1 MKRRNRIIVWL
12 LVAAIAVAG
21 VYAFMHRGHD
31 HPEGPV
37 LYTCPMHPQIV
48 QDRPGDCPIC
58 GMRLVPM
65 KKEEKAPEKKA
76 TRTMYRS
83 TMNPNEVSDHPGKDS
98 MGMEMVPFE
107 MSDEKSAQTPQ
118 GLSPVTVSREKREML
133 GISFET
139 VAKRSL
145 SREIRTT
152 ARIVPDETR
161 LFKVTTKVGGWIEKL
176 FVNQTGQFVRK
187 GNPLLSIYSPELVS
201 AEQEYLSAVKARAK
215 IAGTSDSGI
224 TESLAEFERA
234 AKERLLLYDL
244 TEGQIERIKTS
255 GKPERA
261 VTLYSPATGYVTE
274 KTALAGQ
281 RIMAN
286 DALMVIVDL
295 SRVWGEADIYESDL
309 PYVRAGMPVEV
320 TLSYWPGKLFRGR
333 ITFLNPFLSAETRTL
348 KARIEIPNPDLILK
362 PQMFGDAR
370 LSYSIGT
377 RIAVPESAVMRSGV
391 RDYVFVEGKEEAIV
405 PREVKVGLRSGD
417 GYYEI
422 ASGLSAG
429 ERVVKSANFLVDSE
443 SSLKAA
449 FEAAAGGHKH

>member
-1 MKRRNRIIVWL
+1 
-12 LVAAIAVAG
+12 
-21 VYAFMHRGHD
+21 
-31 HPEGPV
+31 
-37 LYTCPMHPQIV
+37 
-48 QDRPGDCPIC
+48 
-58 GMRLVPM
+58 
-65 KKEEKAPEKKA
+65 
-76 TRTMYRS
+76 
-83 TMNPNEVSDHPGKDS
+83 
-98 MGMEMVPFE
+98 
-107 MSDEKSAQTPQ
+107 
-118 GLSPVTVSREKREML
+118 ML
-133 GISFET
+133 GIAFET
-139 VAKRSL
+139 AARRSL

-152 ARIVPDETR
+152 VRIVPDETR

-244 TEGQIERIKTS
+244 TEGQVERIKNS

-261 VTLYSPATGYVTE
+261 VTLYSPATGYVAE
-274 KTALAGQ
+274 KSALAGQ
-281 RIMAN
+281 KIMAN

-309 PYVRAGMPVEV
+309 PYVRTGMPVEV
-320 TLSYWPGKLFRGR
+320 TLPYWPGKIFRGR

-348 KARIEIPNPDLILK
+348 KARIEIPNPDLVLK

-391 RDYVFVEGKEEAIV
+391 RDYVFVEGKEGAIV
-405 PREVKVGLRSGD
+405 RAR
-417 GYYEI
+417 
-422 ASGLSAG
+422 
-429 ERVVKSANFLVDSE
+429 
-443 SSLKAA
+443 
-449 FEAAAGGHKH
+449 